1 MRRAWHLLRWAL
13 VTEWRM
19 YVGAA
24 RMLTRR
30 RDVPDDA
37 VAVPYVGAV
46 SVLLWAFTV
55 VSAVEL
61 VALHLVLPWEG
72 VRLAADVL
80 GIWGVVWC
88 LGLTACHYVYPHL
101 ATTEGLELRLQRHR
115 PTVVVPWTAVAS
127 VRVRERSLE
136 SGAALV
142 VDPARVLSFG
152 VAKRTSLDLT
162 LRSPLPVE
170 VKGVTHEVDEVRVNV
185 DDPRRVAELVRGRI
199 SGGAVHP

>member
-1 MRRAWHLLRWAL
+1 MRRAWALVRWAL

-30 RDVPDDA
+30 SDVPDDA
-37 VAVPYVGAV
+37 VALPHVGAV
-46 SVLLWAFTV
+46 SVLLWAFTA

-61 VALHLVLPWEG
+61 VALHVVLPWEG

-101 ATTEGLELRLQRHR
+101 ATAEGLELRLQRHR
-115 PTVVVPWTAVAS
+115 PAVVVPWTSVAS

-142 VDPARVLSFG
+142 VDPARVLSVG
-152 VAKRTSLDLT
+152 VAKRTSLDLA
-162 LRSPLPVE
+162 LSRPLAVE
-170 VKGVTHEVDEVRVNV
+170 VKGVTHEVDEVRVYV
-185 DDPRRVAELVRGRI
+185 DDPREAAALLRELR